1 LNASTLQK
9 SSASPPTLY
18 RRRELALVLVM
29 FVPLVAVFIASP
41 PIAQD
46 PQYHAFSDVRPLF
59 GVPNFGNVVS
69 NVPFLLVGLAGLG
82 LCLSGRT
89 DGATPAW
96 TVFFAGTTLVAFG
109 SGYYHW
115 APDSAALLWDR
126 LPMTIAFMGLLIA
139 LISEHVGER
148 VESKL
153 LVPAIVVGVGSV
165 AWWHYTGDL
174 RLYVWVQFAPLLAIL
189 FMLSAFPARYTHRV
203 YLLYAFICYALAKV
217 TEFADANIYS
227 VTSGAVSG
235 HSIKHLLAAGAP
247 FFIYLM
253 LSRRKRV
260 RA

>member
-1 LNASTLQK
+1 M
-9 SSASPPTLY
+9 
-18 RRRELALVLVM
+18 LVI
-29 FVPLVAVFIASP
+29 FVPLVAVFIAAP

-46 PQYHAFSDVRPLF
+46 PQYHAFADLRPLF

-69 NVPFLLVGLAGLG
+69 NLPFLLVGLAGLG

-89 DGATPAW
+89 EGATRAW
-96 TVFFAGTTLVAFG
+96 GVFFAGTTLVAFG
-109 SGYYHW
+109 SAYYHW

-126 LPMTIAFMGLLIA
+126 LPMTVAFMGLLIA

-148 VESKL
+148 IESNL
-153 LVPAIVVGVGSV
+153 LVPALLIGVGSV
-165 AWWHYTGDL
+165 AWWRYTGDL

-203 YLLYAFICYALAKV
+203 YLLCGFICYALAKV
-217 TEFADANIYS
+217 AELADANIYGL
-227 VTSGAVSG
+227 TSGVVSG
-235 HSIKHLLAAGAP
+235 HSIKHVLAAGAP
-247 FFIYLM
+247 FFVYLM